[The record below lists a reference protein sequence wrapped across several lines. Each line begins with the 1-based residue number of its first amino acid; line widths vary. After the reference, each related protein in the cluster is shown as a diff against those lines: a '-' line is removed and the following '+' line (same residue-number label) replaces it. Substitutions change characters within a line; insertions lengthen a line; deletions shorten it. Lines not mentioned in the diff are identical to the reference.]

1 MEILRSLLFIYLFI
15 RAFPLNVHVR
25 KLGETTMFYAVFM
38 QMSENLEVVFLN
50 EALSVSWL
58 NERISRQI
66 DQALLIERR
75 REKGNRVV
83 IQHCISFSTAY
94 IFFITIISSFVI
106 S

>member
-1 MEILRSLLFIYLFI
+1 
-15 RAFPLNVHVR
+15 
-25 KLGETTMFYAVFM
+25 MFYAVFM